1 MAYYD
6 FNNPGLAQ
14 QAIWVSVSAIGGF
27 VLVFSALLLVI
38 ILVASH
44 RRPVAA
50 IPPLTFALAL
60 RPERKLPASL
70 NSFGVWM
77 LLVVALTIA
86 NYGYP
91 LMQLALQPG
100 ASVPAYRADSR

>member
-1 MAYYD
+1 
-6 FNNPGLAQ
+6 
-14 QAIWVSVSAIGGF
+14 
-27 VLVFSALLLVI
+27 
-38 ILVASH
+38 
-44 RRPVAA
+44 
-50 IPPLTFALAL
+50 
-60 RPERKLPASL
+60 LPASL